1 MKPKKVKYNVTWEE
15 KISYSTTILA
25 ENEEEAEEIFMQNNH
40 KENMNDVEFIE
51 DSLEINEL
59 D

>member
-1 MKPKKVKYNVTWEE
+1 MEEKKKYNVTWEE

-25 ENEEEAEEIFMQNNH
+25 ESEEEAREVFMENDH
-40 KENMNDVEFIE
+40 KENIDDVEFIE
-51 DSLEINEL
+51 DSLEVNEI